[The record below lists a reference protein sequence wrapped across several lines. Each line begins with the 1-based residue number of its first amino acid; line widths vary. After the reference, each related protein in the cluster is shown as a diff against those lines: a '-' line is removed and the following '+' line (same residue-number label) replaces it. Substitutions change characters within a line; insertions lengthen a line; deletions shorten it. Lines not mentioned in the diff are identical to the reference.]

1 MTDSTP
7 TPTPTIN
14 IIKEELPQSQ
24 VYDDAFTVT
33 KQRWGTF
40 VSHDLEGN
48 ELITS
53 LSLEGCVSATRWF
66 LKARQEG
73 FPDTATR
80 YDSEVGGKL

>member
-1 MTDSTP
+1 MTDS

-40 VSHDLEGN
+40 VSQDLEGN
-48 ELITS
+48 GLITS

-73 FPDTATR
+73 FNDKDQSYEGT
-80 YDSEVGGKL
+80 VGGKL